1 MADVQRFKVSSS
13 EQMSLPAPALSALGT
28 EAVAA
33 AERLSATIMVSGRDD
48 RPGIRAC
55 ARQLDLGYEI
65 V

>member
-1 MADVQRFKVSSS
+1 
-13 EQMSLPAPALSALGT
+13 MSLPAPALSALGT